1 MLALERENRGFD
13 ASVFL
18 ERGNLAIPE
27 QRLWVITD
35 AKFVNKF
42 EEVPGKFI
50 MTDECLEF

>member
-1 MLALERENRGFD
+1 
-13 ASVFL
+13 VFL